1 MNLPDSALRQ
11 ILLDLLFLALAGTLA
26 FWFRSWLR
34 EQKRELDRRLTLLE
48 GQQRSLHK
56 LGERLADLCRT
67 LEQPSPAAGPAAPRV
82 PGSTASPKAPGT
94 VPAPRLAETG
104 PRLVGASGEGRT
116 TARAPGA
123 AQRRQEGFADPGREA
138 YRRAREMLD
147 QGLSAVEIS
156 RRSGLR
162 MSEVNALKRMREAG
176 RR

>member
-1 MNLPDSALRQ
+1 MNLPDSSLRQ
-11 ILLDLLFLALAGTLA
+11 ILLDLLFLLLAGSLA

-34 EQKRELDRRLTLLE
+34 EQKLELDRRLTLLD

-67 LEQPSPAAGPAAPRV
+67 LEQPSPATGPAAPQA
-82 PGSTASPKAPGT
+82 PGSTASPQAAGT
-94 VPAPRLAETG
+94 VPVPRLAETG
-104 PRLVGASGEGRT
+104 PRSVGASGEGRT
-116 TARAPGA
+116 ARASGA

-147 QGLSAVEIS
+147 QGLSAAEIS
-156 RRSGLR
+156 RRVGLR
-162 MSEVNALKRMREAG
+162 MTEVNALKRMREAG

>member
-11 ILLDLLFLALAGTLA
+11 ILLDLLFLVLAGTLA

-34 EQKRELDRRLTLLE
+34 EQKRELDRRLAHLE

-56 LGERLADLCRT
+56 LGDRLSDLCRT
-67 LEQPSPAAGPAAPRV
+67 LEQPSPATPRV
-82 PGSTASPKAPGT
+82 PGSTASTKAAGT

-116 TARAPGA
+116 ARASGA
-123 AQRRQEGFADPGREA
+123 AQRRQEGFPDPGREA

-147 QGLSAVEIS
+147 QGLSAAEIS
-156 RRSGLR
+156 RRVGLR